1 MRTRFYMVAA
11 LVLLAINA
19 WAQPAKNSFLL
30 SFDANYYKSTD
41 TSTIPNGT
49 QKAWDKSLGLSFS
62 AEYFVSERFALGLGL
77 ARYWDEGEVTTVTA
91 EDDQLNLALMDIE
104 SNYWMPKAFVKYY
117 APLVKRLYLVPHLS
131 VAYGK
136 PKIEAVY
143 VTATSTSSNNNLWE
157 LNPWESPTT
166 TYTGFLLKPN
176 MLSMEAAPELVYFFH
191 RHWGVSAYFGGL
203 RYVRLS
209 GDSEGSDWTFSFKPK
224 YWRLGVNF
232 NF

>member
-1 MRTRFYMVAA
+1 MRTRFYMAAA

-19 WAQPAKNSFLL
+19 WAQPKKNSFLL
-30 SFDANYYKSTD
+30 SFDANYYKNTD

-62 AEYFVSERFALGLGL
+62 AEYFVGERFALGLGL
-77 ARYWDEGEVTTVTA
+77 ARYWDESEVTTAVA
-91 EDDQLNLALMDIE
+91 DDDMLNLTRMDLE

-117 APLVKRLYLVPHLS
+117 APLAKRFYLVPHLS
-131 VAYGK
+131 LAYGK
-136 PKIEAVY
+136 PKIEALY
-143 VTATSTSSNNNLWE
+143 GTYTTTRPSTGELNLWE
-157 LNPWESPTT
+157 PPTT